1 MSAGRAEL
9 ARLAGFG
16 LVTLVFAVTQ
26 PFVLVGLPLAL
37 MLFTFGPLHL
47 RSAVVVTAVVLV
59 SALGDRAGLWWF
71 ERGWPLVLAGMFVW
85 TTGWRP
91 AWGFFARA
99 LAALAMAAVVVTLIF
114 VIHPTA
120 WSDVDALMA
129 ARAGEAAQRATSL
142 LGDRMNE
149 AAQGVVPKIVG
160 LQVAVFPALLAVSSL
175 GALGVAA
182 AVRGWLS
189 GEAGSV
195 FGGLRSFRFNDHLVW
210 LLLGGLVLILAP
222 VGAVGDRVGGNV
234 VLFMGLLYVLRGMA
248 VVLTLVGGVSVIAG
262 VLGGLAVLIVYP
274 ILALLVLIMLLVGLS
289 DTWLN
294 VRDRVRA
301 RRQGV

>member
-37 MLFTFGPLHL
+37 MLFTFGRRHL

-59 SALGDRAGLWWF
+59 SALGDRSGLWWF
-71 ERGWPLVLAGMFVW
+71 ERGWPLVLGGMFVW

-99 LAALAMAAVVVTLIF
+99 LAALALAALVVTLIF
-114 VIHPTA
+114 VVHPTA

-149 AAQGVVPKIVG
+149 AARGVVPRIVG

-175 GALGVAA
+175 GALGMA
-182 AVRGWLS
+182 AVAHGWLS
-189 GEAGSV
+189 GEALSV

-210 LLLGGLVLILAP
+210 LLLGGLLLILAP
-222 VGAVGDRVGGNV
+222 VGAVADRVGGNV
-234 VLFMGLLYVLRGMA
+234 VFFMSLLYVLRGMA
-248 VVLTLVGGVSVIAG
+248 VVLTLIGGVSVIAG

-301 RRQGV
+301 RKQGA

>member
-1 MSAGRAEL
+1 
-9 ARLAGFG
+9 
-16 LVTLVFAVTQ
+16 
-26 PFVLVGLPLAL
+26 
-37 MLFTFGPLHL
+37 MLFTFGRRHL

-59 SALGDRAGLWWF
+59 SALGDRSGLWWF
-71 ERGWPLVLAGMFVW
+71 ERGWPLVLGGMFVW

-99 LAALAMAAVVVTLIF
+99 LAALALAALVVTLIF
-114 VIHPTA
+114 VVHPTA

-149 AAQGVVPKIVG
+149 AARGVVPRIVG

-175 GALGVAA
+175 GALGMA
-182 AVRGWLS
+182 AVAHGWLS
-189 GEAGSV
+189 GEALSV

-210 LLLGGLVLILAP
+210 LLLGGLLLILAP
-222 VGAVGDRVGGNV
+222 VGAVADRVGGNV
-234 VLFMGLLYVLRGMA
+234 VFFMSLLYVLRGMA
-248 VVLTLVGGVSVIAG
+248 VVLTLIGGVSVIAG

-274 ILALLVLIMLLVGLS
+274 ILALLALIMLLVGLS

-301 RRQGV
+301 RKQGA